1 VSYAAQP
8 CSYLQYSFARIL
20 LTQSIQLS
28 KIVRD
33 LLPVNRYA
41 LWSALELMLKHQN
54 PADCCATRILMF
66 EQVSN
71 IAFEELVELNG
82 IEPLTPCLQSR
93 CSPS

>member
-1 VSYAAQP
+1 MLLSLVVICNIPS
-8 CSYLQYSFARIL
+8 RGML

-33 LLPVNRYA
+33 LLHANRYA
-41 LWSALELMLKHQN
+41 SLRRARARCSSIRIR
-54 PADCCATRILMF
+54 ADCCATRILMF

-71 IAFEELVELNG
+71 ILFEELVELNG